1 MALEKKWYVVYTK
14 PKWEKKVVQ
23 LLNKKKITNY
33 CPFNKVIKQWSDRKK
48 TNYEPL
54 FRSYIFVQI
63 SEKEK
68 IETRNTDGVLYFVTH
83 EGKPA
88 VIKEEEITLIQ
99 SFLELYNNVTVESNR
114 IHCNDTIR
122 IIEGPLKTYEGKV
135 LAVYKK
141 SIKVILPSIGYA
153 MVAEID
159 VHHVQKIDNNRTN
172 SMSA

>member
-1 MALEKKWYVVYTK
+1 MAKEKKWYAVYTK

-23 LLNKKKITNY
+23 LLNKKNISNY
-33 CPFNKVIKQWSDRKK
+33 CPLNKVVKQWSDRKK
-48 TNYEPL
+48 VTYEPL

-99 SFLELYNNVTVESNR
+99 SFLEQYNNIRVESNR

-122 IIEGPLKTYEGKV
+122 IIEGPLKKYEGKV
-135 LAVYKK
+135 LEVYKK
-141 SIKVILPSIGYA
+141 SIKVILPSIGYS

-159 VHHVQKIDNNRTN
+159 IQHVEKIDTNRNN
-172 SMSA
+172 SMTA